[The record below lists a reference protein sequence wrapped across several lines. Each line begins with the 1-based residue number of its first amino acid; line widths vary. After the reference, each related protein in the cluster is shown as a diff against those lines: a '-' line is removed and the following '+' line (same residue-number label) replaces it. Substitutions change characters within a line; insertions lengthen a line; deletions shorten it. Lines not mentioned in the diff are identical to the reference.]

1 MWEEGEDWEGGIE
14 QPQLELPDS
23 QPIFAEIECEG
34 TGFPNNISHY
44 EVEVEESEE
53 YEKDP
58 NPPQARP
65 VARPLAAEFD
75 SSGTPGECG
84 DQGVGDED
92 DVEIVS
98 ATEASHP
105 KTERLQQELE
115 RMQNLLQEAES
126 LEAELRSLRQ
136 DLHQSNFFFGFYF

>member
-65 VARPLAAEFD
+65 VARLLAAEFD

-105 KTERLQQELE
+105 KTERLE